1 MSVGLLVWQTIELEL
16 RVRGEGQ
23 VDGGEADQFPRG
35 RCDNWPALYC
45 LRRLPHLRIQEAKR
59 QQSRR
64 CASAAAYRS
73 SINTTMLMLV
83 P

>member
-1 MSVGLLVWQTIELEL
+1 
-16 RVRGEGQ
+16 
-23 VDGGEADQFPRG
+23 
-35 RCDNWPALYC
+35 LYC
-45 LRRLPHLRIQEAKR
+45 LRRLRRLPHLRIQEAKR

-73 SINTTMLMLV
+73 SINNTMLMLV